1 MSEEQRQTEAR
12 RSWIK
17 TVVQLVGFALSI
29 GALGWAVKTALKEEN
44 RAQLENLQ
52 NASAG
57 QVMALVGLSFAS
69 VAINGMIFWVV
80 VRPVHRIR
88 MTDVISTNAIATFLA
103 YLPFKMSVVAR
114 VAIHR
119 KRDGVPVLTIGA
131 WFAAVG
137 VLMLAV
143 LGPMALMSFVL
154 KEVNVEWWVGVVGSV
169 GVSVG
174 VLILFARFFYG
185 ERGVARIASVG
196 VLKRFTEMDAFS
208 KAHAGFD
215 MIAAPSASLWA
226 GVLRVFD
233 VLAFAGR
240 FVVAAAVLGLPISG
254 GDALLLGSVYFLIG
268 VFSPF
273 GMLGTREAGTI
284 GAAALFGVSSAAIGD
299 GTVDGGDGPIAA
311 AVVFVTAIEAV
322 VNLGCAGFGVAW
334 LRVNKGIGAAGAR
347 AVSTDSVT
355 TEPE

>member
-1 MSEEQRQTEAR
+1 MADEHDQNQAHTDSEAAGKQRSLAR
-12 RSWIK
+12 VLIQ
-17 TVVQLVGFALSI
+17 VIGFAASI
-29 GALGWAVKTALKEEN
+29 AALGWAVKMALTEEN

-57 QVMALVGLSFAS
+57 QVMALVGLSFSS
-69 VAINGMIFWVV
+69 VAINGLIFWVV
-80 VRPVHRIR
+80 IRPVHKIR
-88 MTDVISTNAIATFLA
+88 ATDVISTNAIATLLA
-103 YLPFKMSVVAR
+103 YLPFKLSLVAR

-131 WFAAVG
+131 WFAAIG

-143 LGPMALMSFVL
+143 LGPMALVSFVL
-154 KEVNVEWWVGVVGSV
+154 QDVNLLWWVGVVGSV
-169 GVSVG
+169 AIGVGAVI
-174 VLILFARFFYG
+174 VMARVFYG
-185 ERGVARIASVG
+185 ERGVQRIASVG
-196 VLKRFTEMDAFS
+196 VLRGWTEKESFGRL
-208 KAHAGFD
+208 HAGFD
-215 MIAAPSASLWA
+215 MIACPWSSGWA
-226 GVLRVFD
+226 GLGRMLD

-254 GDALLLGSVYFLIG
+254 SDALLLGSVYFLIG

-299 GTVDGGDGPIAA
+299 GGEGPIAA
-311 AVVFVTAIEAV
+311 AVVFITAVEAV

-334 LRVNKGIGAAGAR
+334 LRV
-347 AVSTDSVT
+347 STGKRVLDDLV
-355 TEPE
+355 E

>member
-1 MSEEQRQTEAR
+1 MSDMQSNLGIEPK
-12 RSWIK
+12 RSAVRV
-17 TVVQLVGFALSI
+17 VVQVIGFLASL
-29 GALGWAVKTALKEEN
+29 GALGWAVSVAFKEEN

-52 NASAG
+52 NASVG
-57 QVMALVGLSFAS
+57 QIMALVGLSFGS
-69 VAINGMIFWVV
+69 VAVNGLIFWVV
-80 VRPVHRIR
+80 IRPVHRIR
-88 MTDVISTNAIATFLA
+88 ATDVISTNAIATFLA
-103 YLPFKMSVVAR
+103 YLPFKMSLISR

-143 LGPMALMSFVL
+143 LGPMALMSFML
-154 KEVNVEWWVGVVGSV
+154 KEVNMLWWVGVCGSV
-169 GVSVG
+169 AVSVG
-174 VLILFARFFYG
+174 VLILVARFFYG
-185 ERGVARIASVG
+185 DRGVKRIASVG
-196 VLKRFTEMDAFS
+196 MLRGWTERESFG
-208 KAHAGFD
+208 KLHAGFD
-215 MIAAPSASLWA
+215 MIASPSSSAWA
-226 GVLRVFD
+226 GVLRVLD

-284 GAAALFGVSSAAIGD
+284 GAAALFGVSAAAIGD
-299 GTVDGGDGPIAA
+299 GNADGPIAA
-311 AVVFVTAIEAV
+311 AVVFVTAVEAV

-334 LRVNKGIGAAGAR
+334 LRIGGR
-347 AVSTDSVT
+347 SDPTVEEGTGH
-355 TEPE
+355 

>member
-1 MSEEQRQTEAR
+1 MTEEQTHTEPR

-29 GALGWAVKTALKEEN
+29 GALGWAVKTVLKEEN

-52 NASAG
+52 NASVG

-69 VAINGMIFWVV
+69 VAINGIIFWVV
-80 VRPVHRIR
+80 IRPVHRIR

-103 YLPFKMSVVAR
+103 YLPFKMSLVAR

-154 KEVNVEWWVGVVGSV
+154 KEVNVLWWVGVVGSV

-174 VLILFARFFYG
+174 VLIACARFFYG
-185 ERGVARIASVG
+185 DRGVQRIASIG
-196 VLKRFTEMDAFS
+196 VLKKLTTHDAFS

-215 MIAAPSASLWA
+215 MIATPSASLWA
-226 GVLRVFD
+226 GVFRVFD

-299 GTVDGGDGPIAA
+299 GGGDGPIAA
-311 AVVFVTAIEAV
+311 AVVFVTAVEAV
-322 VNLGCAGFGVAW
+322 VNLGCAGFGIAW
-334 LRVNKGIGAAGAR
+334 LRINKGVGATGTRGDGKVEAE
-347 AVSTDSVT
+347 T
-355 TEPE
+355 TESE

>member
-1 MSEEQRQTEAR
+1 MSDMQSNLGIEPK
-12 RSWIK
+12 RSAVRV
-17 TVVQLVGFALSI
+17 VVQVIGFLASL
-29 GALGWAVKTALKEEN
+29 GALGWAVSVAFKEEN

-52 NASAG
+52 NASVG
-57 QVMALVGLSFAS
+57 QIMALVGLSFGS
-69 VAINGMIFWVV
+69 VAVNGLIFWVV
-80 VRPVHRIR
+80 IRPVHRIR
-88 MTDVISTNAIATFLA
+88 ATDVISTNAIATFLA
-103 YLPFKMSVVAR
+103 YLPFKMSLIAR

-154 KEVNVEWWVGVVGSV
+154 KEVNMLWWVGVCGSV
-169 GVSVG
+169 AVSVG
-174 VLILFARFFYG
+174 VLILVARFFYG
-185 ERGVARIASVG
+185 DRGVKRIASVG
-196 VLKRFTEMDAFS
+196 MLRGWTERESFG
-208 KAHAGFD
+208 KLHAGFD
-215 MIAAPSASLWA
+215 MIASPSSSAWA
-226 GVLRVFD
+226 GVLRVLD

-299 GTVDGGDGPIAA
+299 GGEGPIAA
-311 AVVFVTAIEAV
+311 AVVFVTAVEAV

-334 LRVNKGIGAAGAR
+334 LRIGGR
-347 AVSTDSVT
+347 SDPTVEEGTGH
-355 TEPE
+355 